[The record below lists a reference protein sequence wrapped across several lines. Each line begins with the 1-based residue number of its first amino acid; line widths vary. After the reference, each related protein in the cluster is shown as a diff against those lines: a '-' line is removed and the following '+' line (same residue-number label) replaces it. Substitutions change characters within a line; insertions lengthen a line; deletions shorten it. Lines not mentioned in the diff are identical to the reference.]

1 MNQTEVIK
9 MKAYKKPEIKVEMF
23 ATEEVIEAS
32 SIVTKAKIAVPL
44 GKENTLQTLNS

>member
-1 MNQTEVIK
+1 MMEVIE
-9 MKAYKKPEIKVEMF
+9 MKKYEKPEMNLEMF
-23 ATEEVIEAS
+23 ATEEVIETS